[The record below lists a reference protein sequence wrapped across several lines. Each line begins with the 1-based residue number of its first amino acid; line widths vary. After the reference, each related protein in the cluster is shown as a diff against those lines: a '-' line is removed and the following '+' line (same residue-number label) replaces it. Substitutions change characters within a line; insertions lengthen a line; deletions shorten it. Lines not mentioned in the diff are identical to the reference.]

1 MKHLYSYS
9 FFDFQAQVSLDHD
22 YCTSGNKAN
31 KRHRW
36 NSSTPQVK
44 EVQQQPQR
52 PKWTTVTNND
62 PKQTPTSHSVLSNIN
77 KVASTPIVIAA
88 SSASRPM
95 VRVVRGGAAS
105 VNRYLPGVTPTPIRV
120 AAPTLTPLTIHNSTT
135 TTASSA
141 SPLVKS
147 SPSQQQQQLRGEND
161 PKKDSG
167 LESGEVSD
175 ASEGLHPGALILNS
189 FKFLKRSS

>member
-1 MKHLYSYS
+1 M
-9 FFDFQAQVSLDHD
+9 
-22 YCTSGNKAN
+22 
-31 KRHRW
+31 
-36 NSSTPQVK
+36 
-44 EVQQQPQR
+44 
-52 PKWTTVTNND
+52 
-62 PKQTPTSHSVLSNIN
+62 
-77 KVASTPIVIAA
+77 IAA

-120 AAPTLTPLTIHNSTT
+120 AAPTLTPLTIHNSATT

-141 SPLVKS
+141 SPVVKS
-147 SPSQQQQQLRGEND
+147 SPSQQHQQLRGEND

-175 ASEGLHPGALILNS
+175 ASEGLHPGALIINS
-189 FKFLKRSS
+189 LKFLKRSS